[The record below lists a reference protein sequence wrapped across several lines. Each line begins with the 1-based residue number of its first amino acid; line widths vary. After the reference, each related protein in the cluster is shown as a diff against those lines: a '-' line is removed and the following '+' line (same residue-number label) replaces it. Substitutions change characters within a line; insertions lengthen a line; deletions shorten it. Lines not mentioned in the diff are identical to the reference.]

1 MGGRDS
7 FLQLHPLSHSQTPSH
22 TALLG
27 TLTHSQPGLG
37 FTQTL
42 PRFTHA
48 HSLLAVSLRSSSM
61 ASHAAALLALSL
73 LILWTSPALGDAN
86 DAEDCCLSVAR
97 RPIPGF
103 LVRAYRYLLIN
114 NGCSVSAVVFTTLR
128 GHQLCAPPDQPWVGR
143 IIRRL
148 QKNSAKASLA
158 LPSPASS
165 LQAPV
170 QDPSP

>member
-1 MGGRDS
+1 
-7 FLQLHPLSHSQTPSH
+7 
-22 TALLG
+22 
-27 TLTHSQPGLG
+27 
-37 FTQTL
+37 
-42 PRFTHA
+42 
-48 HSLLAVSLRSSSM
+48 M

-73 LILWTSPALGDAN
+73 LILWTSPAPALGDAN
-86 DAEDCCLSVAR
+86 DAEDCCLSVAQ

-103 LVRAYRYLLIN
+103 LVRAYRYLLIS
-114 NGCSVSAVVFTTLR
+114 NGCRVPAVVFTTLR

-165 LQAPV
+165 LQAPA

>member
-1 MGGRDS
+1 
-7 FLQLHPLSHSQTPSH
+7 
-22 TALLG
+22 
-27 TLTHSQPGLG
+27 
-37 FTQTL
+37 
-42 PRFTHA
+42 
-48 HSLLAVSLRSSSM
+48 M